1 MSMVTGP
8 EVNASARSGGSSVV
22 IRSVTAATPDSTAR
36 HCSPVKRRANP
47 VGVVEASPGTG
58 DSACP
63 AVSARTRS
71 SPTRKSCPASCA
83 DAIPTSSS
91 PAPNP
96 LSRCLIGAHR
106 HVQQPDYV
114 QPVQQ
119 LGDRD
124 QTAVAGQARI
134 RRADPHPP
142 TRTLAQTTTYPAHQ
156 MGAAYLLDKSVLTN
170 RIVPGRNGTNR

>member
-1 MSMVTGP
+1 MDEPTSPWSVFRQSKP
-8 EVNASARSGGSSVV
+8 GSF
-22 IRSVTAATPDSTAR
+22 D
-36 HCSPVKRRANP
+36 SPVKRRANP
-47 VGVVEASPGTG
+47 VAVVEASPGTG

-63 AVSARTRS
+63 AVSAPPVQPDQEVLPGQLCRRHPDQQLTGTE
-71 SPTRKSCPASCA
+71 SPVALLDR
-83 DAIPTSSS
+83 
-91 PAPNP
+91 
-96 LSRCLIGAHR
+96 AHR

-124 QTAVAGQARI
+124 QTAGAGQARI

-142 TRTLAQTTTYPAHQ
+142 TRTLAQTTKYPAHQ

>member
-8 EVNASARSGGSSVV
+8 EVNASARSGGGSVS
-22 IRSVTAATPDSTAR
+22 IRSVTAATPNSTAR
-36 HCSPVKRRANP
+36 HCSPVKRRAKP
-47 VGVVEASPGTG
+47 VAVVEASPGTG
-58 DSACP
+58 RQRLPRGIGADPVQPDQEVLPGQLCRRHP
-63 AVSARTRS
+63 DQQLTGTE
-71 SPTRKSCPASCA
+71 SPVALLDR
-83 DAIPTSSS
+83 
-91 PAPNP
+91 
-96 LSRCLIGAHR
+96 AHR